1 VIMRPCR
8 NLLESEPDMNILLTS
23 AGRRTSLLRAFKSA
37 VELSGGCV
45 IAGDMDGLAPALFLA
60 DKAFPLPPIK
70 GEFYLDRLLAIVEQ
84 EKIGLLVPTIDTELS
99 VLAENA
105 PRFSSIGC
113 KAVIS
118 SPEVIKITGDKWNT
132 VSFFKKNG
140 VDVPASWLPEA
151 LVEKELPGELF
162 IKPRNGSASQ
172 NTYKAERSNLADLIA
187 RVPDPIIQEE
197 LFGPEV
203 TVDALLD
210 FNGKLIHYVPRQ
222 RIKTLAGESIQGQT
236 IDDRP
241 IRSWLCQ
248 VFSTLGKV
256 GAQGPITLQFFQ
268 TERGPVLTEINPRF
282 GGGFPLAYA
291 AGGQYPQWLVAMASG
306 EKVEARVGE
315 YKVGLY
321 MTRHHVEIFS
331 EAKAF

>member
-1 VIMRPCR
+1 
-8 NLLESEPDMNILLTS
+8 MNIFLTS

-37 VELSGGCV
+37 VESRGGNV

-60 DKAFPLPPIK
+60 DKAFPLPPVQ
-70 GEFYLDRLLAIVEQ
+70 GALYLDHLLKIVEQ
-84 EKIGLLVPTIDTELS
+84 ENIDLVVPTIDTELG

-105 PRFSSIGC
+105 SRFSSIGC

-118 SPEVIKITGDKWNT
+118 SPEVIRITGDKWNT
-132 VSFFKKNG
+132 VNYFKTNG
-140 VDVPASWLPEA
+140 IDVPASWLPETFA
-151 LVEKELPGELF
+151 GDELPGRLF

-172 NTYKAERSNLADLIA
+172 HTYKVDRNSLSDLIS
-187 RVPDPIIQEE
+187 RVPYPIIQEE
-197 LFGPEV
+197 LFGPEI

-210 FNGKLIHYVPRQ
+210 FEGNLIHYVPRK

-236 IDDRP
+236 IDDSS
-241 IRSWLCQ
+241 IRNWLFK
-248 VFSTLGKV
+248 VFSALSKI
-256 GAQGPITLQFFQ
+256 GAQGPVTLQFFL

-306 EKVEARVGE
+306 ERLEPRVGE
-315 YKVGLY
+315 YKVGLF
-321 MTRHHVEIFS
+321 MTRYHVEIFS
-331 EAKAF
+331 ETKAF